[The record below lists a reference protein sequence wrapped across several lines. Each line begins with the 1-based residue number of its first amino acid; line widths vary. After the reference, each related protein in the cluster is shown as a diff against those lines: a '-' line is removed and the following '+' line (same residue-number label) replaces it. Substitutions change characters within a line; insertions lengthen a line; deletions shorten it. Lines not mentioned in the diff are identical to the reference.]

1 MEFLPRVIHTFHSY
15 GRKETDKKNML
26 EKHEVVDP
34 VNLKNQKQQKDTNLQ
49 QNMVLASSYLNLL
62 HKLSKMF

>member
-34 VNLKNQKQQKDTNLQ
+34 VNLKKPKAAERYKFT
-49 QNMVLASSYLNLL
+49 AK
-62 HKLSKMF
+62 HGTCFKLSKFVTSTL

>member
-34 VNLKNQKQQKDTNLQ
+34 VNLKNQKQRKDTNLQ

-62 HKLSKMF
+62 HQLSKMF